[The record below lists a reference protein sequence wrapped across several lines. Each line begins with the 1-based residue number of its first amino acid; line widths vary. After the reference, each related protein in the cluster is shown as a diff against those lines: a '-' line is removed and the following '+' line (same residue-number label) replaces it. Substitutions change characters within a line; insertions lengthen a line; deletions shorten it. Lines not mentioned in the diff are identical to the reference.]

1 MIFNFFS
8 KIEPPSPGKGGS
20 KIYGTYGDKQYYL
33 CGCYLNRGRIIQ
45 LLAWIPQIFIL
56 LNTKSILM
64 FLGQEE
70 VTSAA
75 AETYV
80 IVLMPGM
87 FAIVQFEIVRR
98 FLQGMKIFS
107 LTMYIQLVMMIL
119 HFFWCYLF
127 VFYLEYGL
135 VGSAIATTITYISN
149 FLATTLIL
157 TFKEGII
164 PKESWHF
171 FNADSF
177 ICLIKYLKIA
187 VPWTLMKWLEWWS
200 YEFFAIFAGLLSI
213 NELAANVIFLNI
225 SFLLFQIPLGM
236 QFATTNYVGNSLGE
250 MNPIKAK
257 KYAVSSMLLIFV
269 CSLIVGTCLFFFKNE
284 IPRIFT
290 NEENTAAYLQ

>member
-1 MIFNFFS
+1 MFVEIANMFFVGHLNDS
-8 KIEPPSPGKGGS
+8 VALASVGLGNMVINVTSYSIGIGLNS
-20 KIYGTYGDKQYYL
+20 ALDTLVTQAYGDKQYYL

-187 VPWTLMKWLEWWS
+187 VP
-200 YEFFAIFAGLLSI
+200 
-213 NELAANVIFLNI
+213 
-225 SFLLFQIPLGM
+225 
-236 QFATTNYVGNSLGE
+236 
-250 MNPIKAK
+250 
-257 KYAVSSMLLIFV
+257 
-269 CSLIVGTCLFFFKNE
+269 
-284 IPRIFT
+284 
-290 NEENTAAYLQ
+290 